1 MKSNLAN
8 LVITFRLFF
17 TQNPGDPNN
26 HSWSNKQT
34 YHLQCH
40 TFDPTKTPLTT
51 NDLVPM
57 STNQSLFIC
66 GPGVIGFWI
75 LTEKQKSYFE
85 KNGINLRKT
94 GEIHTCF
101 GCKPVMFDS
110 HPQWWDPMV
119 GPHRQEWWMMNIG
132 IGRQNLGISC
142 CVCWK

>member
-94 GEIHTCF
+94 GEIFQKYTPVLADIENSLHITLLASIFSFKLINPCGIFTGFF
-101 GCKPVMFDS
+101 G
-110 HPQWWDPMV
+110 
-119 GPHRQEWWMMNIG
+119 RI
-132 IGRQNLGISC
+132 
-142 CVCWK
+142 